1 MSQIVLHNAILLDPE
16 REQPVP
22 GGLILDRDRIEAR
35 LHPAERVGNHRA
47 QIDLGGRYLAP
58 GFIDIHYHGRFAF
71 GECDAADDAAR
82 AAVEQAAS
90 LARHGTTA
98 YLATTVAQ
106 PHDALSAQLEALAR
120 CLSEFPSEG
129 ARAIGVHLEGPWI
142 NAEKAGAQPVAGIRP
157 CQIGEA
163 RDLLG
168 RAAGWVRMVTL
179 APEVEGASDLLGL
192 LRSRGI
198 IASLGHSRADL
209 GQINDAI
216 TRGARHVTHLFNAMA
231 PFHHRAPGLVG
242 AALAD
247 HRLSADLICDG
258 VHVDPQAIQ
267 LAARTLAER
276 LLLIT
281 DRLDPPRLSRG
292 RSRGMGELHDDSGAI
307 RLASGRLAGSR
318 LTLDTAIRNVIE
330 FANLSL
336 LHAVSACT
344 LRPARLLGIEREYG
358 TLRPGARADLA
369 VLDAE
374 GGVLET
380 WIGGRRAHPA

>member
-1 MSQIVLHNAILLDPE
+1 MSQTVLHNAILLDPE
-16 REQPVP
+16 SEQPVP

-35 LHPAERVGNHRA
+35 LHRAERVGNQRA
-47 QIDLGGRYLAP
+47 RVDLGGRYLAP
-58 GFIDIHYHGRFAF
+58 GFIDIHYHGRFAL
-71 GECDAADDAAR
+71 GECDAANDAAR
-82 AAVEQAAS
+82 AAMEQAAS
-90 LARHGTTA
+90 LSRHGTTA

-106 PHDALSAQLEALAR
+106 PHDALAAQVEALAR
-120 CLSEFPSEG
+120 CLSEPLSSG
-129 ARAIGVHLEGPWI
+129 ARAIGIHLEGPWI

-168 RAAGWVRMVTL
+168 RAGGQVRMVTL
-179 APEVEGASDLLGL
+179 APEIEGASELLGL

-198 IASLGHSRADL
+198 VASLGHSRAGLDE
-209 GQINDAI
+209 IDDAI
-216 TRGARHVTHLFNAMA
+216 KRGARHVTHVFNAMA

-242 AALAD
+242 AALGD

-258 VHVDPQAIQ
+258 VHVDPQAVA
-267 LAARTLAER
+267 LAARALAER

-281 DRLDPPRLSRG
+281 DRVDLPRLSREP
-292 RSRGMGELHDDSGAI
+292 SLGMGDLNDDGGAI

-318 LTLDTAIRNVIE
+318 LTLDAAIRNVIG

-358 TLRPGARADLA
+358 TLRPGARADLV

-380 WIGGRRAHPA
+380 WIGGQRAHPA